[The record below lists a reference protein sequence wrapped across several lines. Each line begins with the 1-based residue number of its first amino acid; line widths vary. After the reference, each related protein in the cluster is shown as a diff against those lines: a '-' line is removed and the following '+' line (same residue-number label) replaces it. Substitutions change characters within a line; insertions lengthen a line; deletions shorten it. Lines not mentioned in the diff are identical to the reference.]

1 MCSAYLCLKYI
12 FASHKE
18 MFEARMGAHD
28 TNTFPSSEGLHVA
41 LKWGKY
47 ERISDLWIN
56 YPIKLWSPLP
66 LPPASRAQPIAS
78 RYLGSTVE

>member
-12 FASHKE
+12 FAPHKE

-41 LKWGKY
+41 LKWGKC

-56 YPIKLWSPLP
+56 YPIKYGLLFPSPQP
-66 LPPASRAQPIAS
+66 LELSLSRAAIWDRQ
-78 RYLGSTVE
+78 